1 MKIIKP
7 TEEQLNEIRNWVKVT
22 TYHERYSFETSLEIH
37 KNKSLKEVIL
47 DDWDYNS
54 ELENIQ
60 IYRPDFPEEK
70 CYEIDNCSHSQ
81 IDNKYD
87 LPGVDDKLIS
97 HFHIDNT
104 FIFDL
109 DWWLQN
115 GHQSYIWG
123 ATNHKFGLLDKRG
136 ELDNNE

>member
-1 MKIIKP
+1 MEIIKP
-7 TEEQLNEIRNWVKVT
+7 TEEQLNEIRNWVKLI
-22 TYHERYSFETSLEIH
+22 TYHERYSFETSLEIY

-47 DDWDYNS
+47 DDWNYNS
-54 ELENIQ
+54 ELEKIEVW
-60 IYRPDFPEEK
+60 RPSHLEER
-70 CYEIDNCSHSQ
+70 CYIIDNCSHSP

-97 HFHIDNT
+97 HIHLDST

-109 DWWLQN
+109 DWWLQD

-123 ATNHKFGLLDKRG
+123 STNHKFGLLDKRG
-136 ELDNNE
+136 ELDKDE

>member
-1 MKIIKP
+1 MEIIKP
-7 TEEQLNEIRNWVKVT
+7 TEEQLNEVRNWVKVT
-22 TYHERYSFETSLEIH
+22 TYHERYSFETSLEIY

-60 IYRPDFPEEK
+60 VYRSDFPEER

-97 HFHIDNT
+97 HFHIDSI

-109 DWWLQN
+109 ERWLEN
-115 GHQSYIWG
+115 NYQSYIWG